1 MNTEHFS
8 ARSGRRVSD
17 TQSEAFH
24 SLTVKHLSAT
34 QQMVMDCFDGA
45 ETFLTR
51 EQIAAQ
57 TNLKLSSV
65 CGRVRALID
74 ANRLRVRG
82 SVRDLHTGKRQ
93 ELLGLPKA
101 VS

>member
-1 MNTEHFS
+1 MNQEHYS
-8 ARSGRRVSD
+8 GRSGRRVSD
-17 TQSEAFH
+17 TQSESFH
-24 SLTVKHLSAT
+24 SLTVKQLCHT
-34 QQMVMDCFDGA
+34 QQMVMDCFDGS
-45 ETFLTR
+45 ETLLTR

-74 ANRLRVRG
+74 AGRLQVRG

-93 ELLGLPKA
+93 ELLGLPKVVA
-101 VS
+101 

>member
-1 MNTEHFS
+1 MNQFYS

-17 TQSEAFH
+17 TQSESFH
-24 SLTVKHLSAT
+24 SMTAKQLCHT
-34 QQMVMDCFDGA
+34 QQMVMDCFGGD
-45 ETFLTR
+45 EILLTR
-51 EQIAAQ
+51 EQISAQ

-74 ANRLRVRG
+74 ANRLHVRG

-101 VS
+101 TS

>member
-1 MNTEHFS
+1 MQHEIFS
-8 ARSGRRVSD
+8 GRSGRRVSD
-17 TQSEAFH
+17 TQHEAFH
-24 SLTVKHLSAT
+24 SLTVKQLCHT
-34 QQMVMDCFDGA
+34 QQMVMDCFDGEA
-45 ETFLTR
+45 TLLTR

-74 ANRLRVRG
+74 AGRLQVRG

-101 VS
+101 